1 MMMSFGIFSTLTG
14 YQSYYDVNKE
24 TGYQKTSCDICDSLY
39 SVILHCI
46 KGLGPWLHIV
56 TIHGIT

>member
-46 KGLGPWLHIV
+46 KRLAP
-56 TIHGIT
+56 